1 MMMMMTMAMLYDDED
16 EDDDDDV
23 NDSAIQVLA
32 SPWVVMRVLGTQFG
46 YYVPVMPIGCEQKLI
61 QLREAIL

>member
-1 MMMMMTMAMLYDDED
+1 MMTMAMLYDDED

-32 SPWVVMRVLGTQFG
+32 SPWVVMRTLGTRFG
-46 YYVPVMPIGCEQKLI
+46 YYVPVMPIGCELKI
-61 QLREAIL
+61 I